1 TTNASTATTTVIVTQ
16 AGTGEAL
23 ISTTSNI
30 EFDYEAIETAALVVP
45 VLSDNTTITKVV
57 SSASWLTVTLEDGD
71 ESFSYKADANPSTD
85 GTSRIAT
92 ITVTAKNGDTYAT
105 SYITVTQGAAEV
117 VEPTV
122 VTLTAPE
129 ATIYVDYTEQPVSFS
144 VASTTTEAEA
154 ATITASC
161 ATATVGIAESGD
173 VTVALVANE
182 STTSSIT
189 HSVIVTATLNGVAV
203 SKVVTIVQ
211 SATPTADATVVT
223 LTAPEATISVDAAEQ
238 NVSFSV
244 ASTTT
249 EAYAAT
255 ITASCATAKVEIAE
269 SGDVT
274 VALVA
279 NELTTSSITHS
290 VIVTATSTD
299 GTAVSKVVTIEQA
312 AAIAADATVVTLSV
326 PGSPIS
332 VPSYSEIYSLDV
344 YGTTTEE
351 SGSLTFTA
359 ESASDGIKALTITDG
374 STTDN
379 TTAVLKI
386 EYDTNLSDEAITFI
400 VKVTATSTDGTSKSA
415 FITYVQNAYAES
427 GTPAVK
433 FAADPD
439 AEDALAP
446 SVLYNVTSAT
456 MYTTSSPEN
465 TIAASVAYTAEYSA
479 GWIKGY
485 SYDAATGQYT
495 FTVSELATTQDA
507 TSYNTDYT
515 QESYTYNSDR
525 TAEVTLVA
533 TTSEGVTEKLSAKIT
548 QQAYHYSLYY
558 SSEEG
563 SVYTSASET
572 VTADATSLT
581 VSNVVLFTNSLVT
594 PVVTSNAGAYDWI
607 TGVTYDNSEFTVTM
621 EQNTTTTDRTATL
634 VVSIE
639 VDGVTKSL
647 QIVVTQEATT
657 ASITISSSKGG
668 SSDNPA
674 TTSRNSVD
682 ISLTPSE
689 SVSSFLN
696 TNNNIITTSIVSVTN
711 VVDTGDV
718 PDSNGLT
725 VSYTYKNGDY
735 TIYLDNWKGLT
746 NGTTYAVEILITSTS
761 GTTTNLSETITV
773 YVEA

>member
-1 TTNASTATTTVIVTQ
+1 
-16 AGTGEAL
+16 
-23 ISTTSNI
+23 
-30 EFDYEAIETAALVVP
+30 
-45 VLSDNTTITKVV
+45 
-57 SSASWLTVTLEDGD
+57 
-71 ESFSYKADANPSTD
+71 
-85 GTSRIAT
+85 
-92 ITVTAKNGDTYAT
+92 
-105 SYITVTQGAAEV
+105 
-117 VEPTV
+117 
-122 VTLTAPE
+122 
-129 ATIYVDYTEQPVSFS
+129 
-144 VASTTTEAEA
+144 
-154 ATITASC
+154 
-161 ATATVGIAESGD
+161 
-173 VTVALVANE
+173 
-182 STTSSIT
+182 IT
-189 HSVIVTATLNGVAV
+189 HSVIVTATSADKTAVV

-238 NVSFSV
+238 KVSFSV

-249 EAYAAT
+249 EADAAS
-255 ITASCATAKVEIAE
+255 ISVSCATATVGIAE

-290 VIVTATSTD
+290 VIVTATSN
-299 GTAVSKVVTIEQA
+299 GVAVSKVVTIEQA

-332 VPSYSEIYSLDV
+332 VPSYSKTYSLDV

-351 SGSLTFTA
+351 SCSLTFTA

-415 FITYVQNAYAES
+415 FITYVQNAYAEG

-433 FAADPD
+433 FAADPV
-439 AEDALAP
+439 ALDALTP
-446 SVLYNVTSAT
+446 SVLYNETSAT
-456 MYTTSSPEN
+456 MYTTSNPEN

-479 GWIKGY
+479 GWITGY
-485 SYDAATGQYT
+485 SYDATTGQYT
-495 FTVSELATTQDA
+495 FTVSKLAKTQDD
-507 TSYNTDYT
+507 TSALALLYNTDYT

-548 QQAYHYSLYY
+548 QQAYYYSLYY
-558 SSEEG
+558 SSEG
-563 SVYTSASET
+563 STSASET

-621 EQNTTTTDRTATL
+621 DQNTTTTARTETL

-639 VDGVTKSL
+639 VDGITKSL

-657 ASITISSSKGG
+657 ASITISGKGG
-668 SSDNPA
+668 SSNNPA
-674 TTSRNSVD
+674 TTRGDSVD
-682 ISLTPSE
+682 ISLTPSTDV
-689 SVSSFLN
+689 VSSYLN
-696 TNNNIITTSIVSVTN
+696 TNNRNIVTTSIVSVTN
-711 VVDTGDV
+711 VDTDV
-718 PDSNGLT
+718 VLSSNGLT
-725 VSYTYKNGDY
+725 VSYTYNNNNNGNY
-735 TIYLDNWKGLT
+735 TISLGNMKRSGLAE
-746 NGTTYAVEILITSTS
+746 GTTYAVEILITSTS
-761 GTTTNLSETITV
+761 SSGHTTTINLLETITV

>member
-1 TTNASTATTTVIVTQ
+1 ATP
-16 AGTGEAL
+16 A
-23 ISTTSNI
+23 
-30 EFDYEAIETAALVVP
+30 
-45 VLSDNTTITKVV
+45 
-57 SSASWLTVTLEDGD
+57 
-71 ESFSYKADANPSTD
+71 ADA
-85 GTSRIAT
+85 
-92 ITVTAKNGDTYAT
+92 
-105 SYITVTQGAAEV
+105 
-117 VEPTV
+117 TV

-129 ATIYVDYTEQPVSFS
+129 ATIYVDYIAQNVSFS
-144 VASTTTEAEA
+144 VASTTTEADA

-161 ATATVGIAESGD
+161 ATAGIDSSPSVSGD
-173 VTVALVANE
+173 VVTVALAVNE

-238 NVSFSV
+238 KVSFSV

-249 EAYAAT
+249 EAEAAS
-255 ITASCATAKVEIAE
+255 ISASCATATVEIAE

-274 VALVA
+274 VALVV
-279 NELTTSSITHS
+279 NESTTSSITHS
-290 VIVTATSTD
+290 VIVTATSN
-299 GTAVSKVVTIEQA
+299 GVAVSKVVTIEQA

-332 VPSYSEIYSLDV
+332 VPSYSKIYSLDV

-415 FITYVQNAYAES
+415 FITYVQNAYAEG
-427 GTPAVK
+427 GTPAVN

-439 AEDALAP
+439 APYALNP
-446 SVLYNVTSAT
+446 SVLYNETSAT
-456 MYTTSSPEN
+456 MSTTSNPEN

-479 GWIKGY
+479 GWITGY
-485 SYDAATGQYT
+485 SYDATTGKYT
-495 FTVSELATTQDA
+495 FTVSELATLATTQGA
-507 TSYNTDYT
+507 TYT

-533 TTSEGVTEKLSAKIT
+533 TTSEGVTEKLSATIT
-548 QQAYHYSLYY
+548 QQAYYYSLYY

-581 VSNVVLFTNSLVT
+581 VSNVVLVTNSLAT
-594 PVVTSNAGAYDWI
+594 PDVTSNADVHAWI
-607 TGVTYDNSEFTVTM
+607 TGVTYNNDSASFTVTM
-621 EQNTTTTDRTATL
+621 EQNTTTIDRTATL

-657 ASITISSSKGG
+657 ASITISGKGE

-674 TTSRNSVD
+674 TTSRGSNSVD
-682 ISLTPSE
+682 ISLSPST

-696 TNNNIITTSIVSVTN
+696 TNNNNIKVTTSIVSVTN
-711 VVDTGDV
+711 VVTGDV
-718 PDSNGLT
+718 VLGSNDLT
-725 VSYTYKNGDY
+725 VSYTYNGNY
-735 TIYLDNWKGLT
+735 TISLGNMRNGL
-746 NGTTYAVEILITSTS
+746 NKDTTYAVKILITSTS
-761 GTTTNLSETITV
+761 VSGRPTTNLSETITV
-773 YVEA
+773 YVKVE

>member
-1 TTNASTATTTVIVTQ
+1 
-16 AGTGEAL
+16 
-23 ISTTSNI
+23 
-30 EFDYEAIETAALVVP
+30 
-45 VLSDNTTITKVV
+45 
-57 SSASWLTVTLEDGD
+57 
-71 ESFSYKADANPSTD
+71 
-85 GTSRIAT
+85 
-92 ITVTAKNGDTYAT
+92 
-105 SYITVTQGAAEV
+105 
-117 VEPTV
+117 
-122 VTLTAPE
+122 
-129 ATIYVDYTEQPVSFS
+129 
-144 VASTTTEAEA
+144 
-154 ATITASC
+154 
-161 ATATVGIAESGD
+161 
-173 VTVALVANE
+173 
-182 STTSSIT
+182 IT
-189 HSVIVTATLNGVAV
+189 HSVIVTATSNGVAV

-249 EAYAAT
+249 EADAAS
-255 ITASCATAKVEIAE
+255 ISVSCATAEVEIAV

-312 AAIAADATVVTLSV
+312 AAPAADATVVTLSV

-332 VPSYSEIYSLDV
+332 VPSYSKTYSLDV

-415 FITYVQNAYAES
+415 FITYVQNAYAEG
-427 GTPAVK
+427 GTPAVN
-433 FAADPD
+433 FAA
-439 AEDALAP
+439 AGQDALTP

-456 MYTTSSPEN
+456 MSTTSDPKH

-479 GWIKGY
+479 GWITGY
-485 SYDAATGQYT
+485 SYDATTGQYT
-495 FTVSELATTQDA
+495 FTVSELATTQGDTLA
-507 TSYNTDYT
+507 ALALSYNTGYT

-548 QQAYHYSLYY
+548 QQAYSYSLYY

-581 VSNVVLFTNSLVT
+581 VSNVVLVTNSLAT
-594 PVVTSNAGAYDWI
+594 PVATSNASDYDWI
-607 TGVTYDNSEFTVTM
+607 TDVAYNNSDSEFTVTM
-621 EQNTTTTDRTATL
+621 EKNTTTTARTATL
-634 VVSIE
+634 VVSIK

-657 ASITISSSKGG
+657 ASITIPGSGG
-668 SSDNPA
+668 SSNNPA
-674 TTSRNSVD
+674 TTSGNSVE
-682 ISLTPSE
+682 ISLTPSA
-689 SVSSFLN
+689 SVVSNNYLN
-696 TNNNIITTSIVSVTN
+696 TNNNNIKVTTSIVSVTN
-711 VVDTGDV
+711 VVDNTDV
-718 PDSNGLT
+718 ELDSKGLT
-725 VSYTYKNGDY
+725 VSYTYSNGNY
-735 TIYLDNWKGLT
+735 TISLGNMNWNGLT
-746 NGTTYAVEILITSTS
+746 EGTTYAVKILITSTS
-761 GTTTNLSETITV
+761 VSGRPTTNLSETITV
-773 YVEA
+773 YVKA